1 MKQKAR
7 FEKFVNVDYI
17 VVGYR
22 SMNGQYIS
30 IALKKAISVDICYTA
45 WVVIAIVLT

>member
-30 IALKKAISVDICYTA
+30 IALKKPYQSISVIQPE
-45 WVVIAIVLT
+45 W